1 MEFMRVW
8 APYIYLYGVGGIFFL
23 SALFLVLRSRACRT
37 NVRRDRFWLGV
48 LAFGFIWFAGLHAS
62 GISAS
67 VMSPSEAGF
76 SESAQAE
83 LDTRDGRSSPS
94 APLFLAIILGYIVV
108 VLGFGAWFSRF
119 NKTTNDFFFGG
130 RRFSWWLI
138 TMSIVAT
145 GVGSHSFLKYSAKGF
160 QHGFSSSMTYLNDW
174 FFMPLFMFGWLP
186 IIYFTRVKSIPEY
199 FERRFDSR
207 VRKLATMALLV
218 YMLGYIAIGF
228 LTMAKTLQP
237 ILQDYMGWNVGLDG
251 IIWVVAIVSGI
262 YITFGGQTAVIFT
275 DLLQGFIL
283 LFGGSLLFL
292 LGLNWLGGFDV
303 FWNALPQ
310 DFKLPLAHLN
320 QPQDFHTVGIFW
332 QDGVAGSI
340 GFLFLNQGL
349 LMRFMA
355 CRSVEE
361 GRKAAAFNTLF
372 LLPISTI
379 VVCNA
384 GWVGRAIS
392 GARPDILPPD
402 TAPDEIFTRVTAIVS
417 SPAVFSFLIAAV
429 VAALMSTVDTL
440 INAVAA
446 ITINDIYRPLVKGK
460 DDRHYLKMAMIFS
473 AAATIIG
480 VLATYPFRGFDTL
493 YEAPAKFHGTVTPP
507 LVAAVFLGAFWKRF
521 TTKAAIAT
529 FVGGMLLIVVGQ
541 ANPEIFV
548 KPFAH
553 GVDMD
558 PEHPWK
564 YMGAVWNLIACFGI
578 GIVVTIFTK
587 PEPEEKIK
595 GLTLWSVE
603 VARWMFKGSEP
614 NDRPGFTLPLR
625 WKVDPNL
632 AEGIVVVDAE
642 SLRGLA
648 GDEGDMVYLCDS
660 RKWLGGLRSAHARLK
675 GVHDL
680 GEVVLLAK
688 DVAEAGHF
696 VDGKLITIE
705 KDF

>member
-1 MEFMRVW
+1 MRIW
-8 APYIYLYGVGGIFFL
+8 APYIYLYGVGGIFFMTSL
-23 SALFLVLRSRACRT
+23 WLILRSRACRSD
-37 NVRRDRFWLGV
+37 VRRDRFWLGV
-48 LAFGFIWFAGLHAS
+48 LALGFLWFAGLHAS
-62 GISAS
+62 GIGAS
-67 VMSPSEAGF
+67 LMSENSDIGA
-76 SESAQAE
+76 AAHQA
-83 LDTRDGRSSPS
+83 LDAKDGPSSPS
-94 APLFLAIILGYIVV
+94 APLFLFIIFGYILV

-119 NKTTNDFFFGG
+119 NKTTSDFFFGG

-186 IIYFTRVKSIPEY
+186 IIYFPKVKSIPEY

-207 VRKLATMALLV
+207 VRKLATVALLV

-237 ILQDYMGWNVGLDG
+237 VFRDYMGWNIGLDG
-251 IIWVVAIVSGI
+251 IIWSVAIVSGI

-283 LFGGSLLFL
+283 LLGGALLFF

-303 FWNALPQ
+303 FWNLLPQ

-361 GRKAAAFNTLF
+361 GRKAAAFNTLL
-372 LLPISTI
+372 LLPLSTI

-392 GARPDILPPD
+392 GVRPDILPPD
-402 TAPDEIFTRVTAIVS
+402 TVPDEIFTRVTAIVS

-446 ITINDIYRPLVKGK
+446 IVINDIYRPLVKNRE
-460 DDRHYLKMAMIFS
+460 DRHYLKVAMIVS
-473 AAATIIG
+473 ALATVVG

-493 YEAPAKFHGTVTPP
+493 YEAHAMFHGTVTPP

-521 TTKAAIAT
+521 TTQAAIAT
-529 FVGGMLLIVVGQ
+529 FVGGVLLILLGQ
-541 ANPEIFV
+541 YYPEILV
-548 KPFAH
+548 RPFAH
-553 GVDMD
+553 GVEMD
-558 PEHPWK
+558 ADHPWK
-564 YMGAVWNLIACFGI
+564 YMAALWNLVACFGI

-603 VARWMFKGSEP
+603 AARWFFKGGEP
-614 NDRPGFTLPLR
+614 NDAKGRKLVFR
-625 WKVDPNL
+625 WKIDSGL
-632 AEGIVVVDAE
+632 AEGTAQVDAE
-642 SLRGLA
+642 AMVGLA
-648 GDEGDMVYLCDS
+648 GKEGDLVYLCDH
-660 RKWLGGLRSAHARLK
+660 RWWLGGLRSAHARLE
-675 GVHDL
+675 GVHGL
-680 GEVVLLAK
+680 GDVVLMAP
-688 DVAEAGHF
+688 DVVAASHF
-696 VDGKLITIE
+696 LDGRNITIE

>member
-1 MEFMRVW
+1 MEFLRVL
-8 APYIYLYGVGGIFFL
+8 APYIYLYGVGGLFF
-23 SALFLVLRSRACRT
+23 SVALWLVLKSKACRT
-37 NVRRDRFWLGV
+37 NVKRDRFWLGV
-48 LAFGFIWFAGLHAS
+48 LAFGFLWFAGLHAS

-67 VMSPSEAGF
+67 LMSDEASIDATAQSLLNTKAGPSN
-76 SESAQAE
+76 
-83 LDTRDGRSSPS
+83 PS
-94 APLFLAIILGYIVV
+94 APLFMAIILGYILV

-119 NKTTNDFFFGG
+119 NKTTSDFFFGG

-207 VRKLATMALLV
+207 VRKLATVALLI

-237 ILQDYMGWNVGLDG
+237 VLQDYMGWNIGLDG
-251 IIWVVAIVSGI
+251 IIWVVAIISGI

-283 LFGGSLLFL
+283 LLGGALLFV
-292 LGLNWLGGFDV
+292 LGLNWLGGFDI

-310 DFKLPLAHLN
+310 EFKLPLAHLN

-372 LLPISTI
+372 LLPLSTI

-392 GARPDILPPD
+392 GARPDILPPE

-446 ITINDIYRPLVKGK
+446 ISINDIYRPLVKERGDK
-460 DDRHYLKMAMIFS
+460 HYLKAAMWIS
-473 AAATIIG
+473 AIATVIG
-480 VLATYPFRGFDTL
+480 VLATYPFRGFETL
-493 YEAPAKFHGTVTPP
+493 YEAHAEFHGTVTPP

-521 TTKAAIAT
+521 TTPAAIAT
-529 FVGGMLLIVVGQ
+529 FVGGVILILAGQ
-541 ANPEIFV
+541 ANPEIFIR
-548 KPFAH
+548 PFAH
-553 GVDMD
+553 GVSMD
-558 PEHPWK
+558 LEHPWK
-564 YMGAVWNLIACFGI
+564 YMGAVWNLVACFGI
-578 GIVVTIFTK
+578 GILVTLFTK
-587 PEPEEKIK
+587 PESEEKIK

-603 VARWMFKGSEP
+603 TARWMFKGGKP
-614 NDRPGFTLPLR
+614 NEDIGLKLQLR
-625 WKVDPNL
+625 WSVDPNL
-632 AEGIVVVDAE
+632 PEGFIQVDAS

-648 GDEGDMVYLCDS
+648 ANEGDMVYLCD
-660 RKWLGGLRSAHARLK
+660 RRWWLGGLRSAHARLGK
-675 GVHDL
+675 NF
-680 GEVVLLAK
+680 
-688 DVAEAGHF
+688 AERRLITMSPDIAAAGHF
-696 VDGKLITIE
+696 LEGRMITVE
-705 KDF
+705 KEL

>member
-1 MEFMRVW
+1 MEFLRVW
-8 APYIYLYGVGGIFFL
+8 APYIYLYGVGGIFF
-23 SALFLVLRSRACRT
+23 SVALWLILRTKACRT
-37 NVRRDRFWLGV
+37 NIKRDRFWLGA
-48 LAFGFIWFAGLHAS
+48 LAFGFLWFAGLHAS
-62 GISAS
+62 GIGAGALSDEAS
-67 VMSPSEAGF
+67 FTTAAQEALNAKAGPSN
-76 SESAQAE
+76 
-83 LDTRDGRSSPS
+83 PS
-94 APLFLAIILGYIVV
+94 APLFMAIILGYILV

-119 NKTTNDFFFGG
+119 NKTTSDFFFGG

-207 VRKLATMALLV
+207 VRKLATVALLV

-237 ILQDYMGWNVGLDG
+237 VLQDYMGWDIGLDG
-251 IIWVVAIVSGI
+251 IIWAVAIISGI

-283 LFGGSLLFL
+283 LLGGALLFI

-320 QPQDFHTVGIFW
+320 KPQDFHTVGIFW
-332 QDGVAGSI
+332 QDGIAGSI

-355 CRSVEE
+355 CRSVED

-372 LLPISTI
+372 LLPLSTI

-392 GARPDILPPD
+392 GARPDILPPE
-402 TAPDEIFTRVTAIVS
+402 TSPDEIFTRVTAIVS

-446 ITINDIYRPLVKGK
+446 ISINDIYRPLAKNRGDK
-460 DDRHYLKMAMIFS
+460 HYLKAAMWIS
-473 AAATIIG
+473 AIATIIG

-493 YEAPAKFHGTVTPP
+493 YEAHAKFHGTVTPP

-521 TTKAAIAT
+521 TTPAAIAT
-529 FVGGMLLIVVGQ
+529 FVGGVALILVGQ
-541 ANPEIFV
+541 ANPEIFIQ
-548 KPFAH
+548 PFAH
-553 GVDMD
+553 GVAMD

-564 YMGAVWNLIACFGI
+564 YMGALWNLLACFGI
-578 GIVVTIFTK
+578 GITVSLFTK
-587 PEPEEKIK
+587 PESEEKVK

-603 VARWMFKGSEP
+603 AARWMFKGSKP
-614 NDRPGFTLPLR
+614 NDKIGFKLPLV
-625 WKVDPNL
+625 WKVDPEL
-632 AEGIVVVDAE
+632 PSGTVQVDSGAQE
-642 SLRGLA
+642 GLA
-648 GDEGDMVYLCDS
+648 ANEGDMIYLCDK
-660 RKWLGGLRSAHARLK
+660 RWWLGGLRSAHAK
-675 GVHDL
+675 L
-680 GEVVLLAK
+680 GASHSEANTVILAS
-688 DVAEAGHF
+688 DVADSAHF
-696 VDGKLITIE
+696 MPGRMVTVE
-705 KDF
+705 KEL